1 MTPPGAAGGRSPPGG
16 QRQRT
21 GGAGS
26 AAFAGRRLALAGLGV
41 SGLSG
46 CAAWLPPPQSS
57 ALLAAPPAGVPAR
70 VELEAVPFFPQ
81 TPFHCGPAAL
91 ATVLQHAG
99 FGGATPEALA
109 DRVFL
114 PAREGALQL
123 EMLAAARR
131 AGALPVRLP
140 GELTALC
147 AELAAGQPMVV
158 LQNLGLA
165 IAPRW
170 HYAVPVG
177 YDLGGREWVLRSGTT
192 RRERLEFGLFERTW
206 ARGGHWAFATSVPGH
221 LPATAREADVVDAA
235 LGFERAAPP
244 AAARAAV
251 WQSVTARW
259 PDNLAASIGLG
270 NAHAASGDWRAAA
283 RVFEAAATKHD
294 SAAAWHNL
302 ALAMAALG
310 QREGARNAAA
320 RALERARGFEPAW
333 LDAAQALTLRLEE

>member
-1 MTPPGAAGGRSPPGG
+1 
-16 QRQRT
+16 
-21 GGAGS
+21 
-26 AAFAGRRLALAGLGV
+26 V

-57 ALLAAPPAGVPAR
+57 ALQAAPPAGLPAR

-99 FGGATPEALA
+99 FAGVTPEALA
-109 DRVFL
+109 DQVFL

-140 GELTALC
+140 GELVALC
-147 AELAAGQPMVV
+147 TELAAGQPMVV
-158 LQNLGLA
+158 LQNLGLP

-177 YDLGGREWVLRSGTT
+177 YDLGAREWVLRSGTT

-206 ARGGHWAFATSVPGH
+206 ARGGHWAFAASVPGR
-221 LPATAREADVVDAA
+221 LPPTAREADVVDAA
-235 LGFERAAPP
+235 LGFERATPP
-244 AAARAAV
+244 AASRVAV

-270 NAHAASGDWRAAA
+270 NAQAASGDWRAAA
-283 RVFEAAATKHD
+283 RVFDAAAVRHD

-302 ALAMAALG
+302 ALARVQLGERDAA
-310 QREGARNAAA
+310 RTAAA
-320 RALERARGFEPAW
+320 RALARATAAEPAW
-333 LDAAQALTLRLEE
+333 RDAAALLVERLR